1 MVSKAK
7 QRRQENSGREQGKK
21 QYAEE
26 MMMTQARIERAPA
39 ESAVFAN
46 MERWCG
52 PPLGL
57 YRTRIEAKDVPASSS
72 LTTGKP
78 LNPGI
83 TSTPNSNSNN
93 LWDLNTVLS
102 REKGQINW
110 SLDRVKAAILTFC
123 VAECTATQAN
133 SFSSVQPE
141 FNGYLTFVGTEEYP
155 FWISRLRPS
164 QTQMA
169 IDKAKLV
176 GTKLTV
182 GQAVQTDLHGS

>member
-1 MVSKAK
+1 MSASSLPVMLLLA
-7 QRRQENSGREQGKK
+7 G
-21 QYAEE
+21 
-26 MMMTQARIERAPA
+26 TAPLQ
-39 ESAVFAN
+39 
-46 MERWCG
+46 
-52 PPLGL
+52 P
-57 YRTRIEAKDVPASSS
+57 TSSS
-72 LTTGKP
+72 LTSGKSF
-78 LNPGI
+78 NPSI
-83 TSTPNSNSNN
+83 TSTTNSNSNN

-110 SLDRVKAAILTFC
+110 SLDRVKAAILTFS

-141 FNGYLTFVGTEEYP
+141 FNGHLSFVGTEEYP

-164 QTQMA
+164 QTKMA
-169 IDKAKLV
+169 VDEPKLV